1 MKIKI
6 VFHLE
11 TRWYYRKNVSS
22 NGIFWLKQSQCQI
35 KRSEKQ
41 IFCWRMMQRW
51 QFFPRQTQMFLE
63 LLSFGTSLTLFITF
77 NKTAQEFLFF
87 FRVNHTKNLSNEGW
101 TTWQWH
107 VIDFFYHRSICL
119 QDNYFRQFYQ
129 ILTILHIKNLSRK
142 EIIVQHTIVLP

>member
-1 MKIKI
+1 MWAQMEFFGSNNLNVK
-6 VFHLE
+6 L
-11 TRWYYRKNVSS
+11 RGLKN
-22 NGIFWLKQSQCQI
+22 
-35 KRSEKQ
+35 RSFVGEWCKDDD
-41 IFCWRMMQRW
+41 
-51 QFFPRQTQMFLE
+51 FFPRQTQMFLE

-129 ILTILHIKNLSRK
+129 ISTILHIKNLSRK

>member
-1 MKIKI
+1 MFLLQVILQAECELKWN
-6 VFHLE
+6 FFGSNSL
-11 TRWYYRKNVSS
+11 NV
-22 NGIFWLKQSQCQI
+22 KI
-35 KRSEKQ
+35 KRSEKTKNKS
-41 IFCWRMMQRW
+41 FVGEWCKVMYDN
-51 QFFPRQTQMFLE
+51 FFPRQTQMFLE

-77 NKTAQEFLFF
+77 NKTAQEFSFF

-129 ILTILHIKNLSRK
+129 ISTILHIKNLSRK